1 MEWFEEK
8 VPRKILFDLKD
19 QTIYKEISG
28 IRQNNGKTL
37 YKYWEHFDQLCV
49 NYPYYQISNQLLLQY
64 FYEELFPMDPSI
76 IDIISGGVLIEKT
89 HMEAK
94 DLISKMAANS

>member
-1 MEWFEEK
+1 
-8 VPRKILFDLKD
+8 
-19 QTIYKEISG
+19 
-28 IRQNNGKTL
+28 
-37 YKYWEHFDQLCV
+37 V

-76 IDIISGGVLIEKT
+76 IDITNGGVLVEKT